1 MHSVLITPSSP
12 ADDPSTSVVLYQNED
27 PPRQALIKTVIPIKF
42 FQGFGVGVHEAQ
54 LQGFALINAGTSVFA
69 QSDVIFSVVLN
80 LAPLPSAMPS
90 MVPSQSIHPTLLPTS
105 GPIIGLADNIDV
117 WGKCLYDAY
126 LHSKP
131 ESYSYHLI
139 DCTKMNLAGC
149 QCNEIDRTCMSSILT
164 QFNNVATI
172 CIFST
177 RPLKA
182 VENYR
187 IRGDVEPVYNI
198 IEDGTLVVDP
208 EMFGMMDI
216 DGTQDLGV
224 LMTVLPQ
231 DFFQD
236 MDSVTTGRA
245 MIIVSIVS
253 ASGSGSSEVGLYPDL
268 QFWYAEFSDPP
279 TISPKPTTAPPTLSA
294 LPSQLPS
301 LIPSGSPSTL
311 PTRSSSPTAEK
322 NTAINA
328 CHCQKESFTC
338 TDEPVAP
345 TGSRRIA
352 VCLISEPQTF
362 IYGDTLIAALT
373 QQGAADYLIV
383 TTVGDVSGPV
393 PNTDTTIEESGERRR
408 IIQTTVPEF
417 FFDDPTQDLIV
428 TGFGTIIMKG
438 SDDVTFEM
446 EFSAAITL
454 ASQPS
459 EAPSSPPSESTR
471 PTFTGPTVRPTISR
485 KPSASPSESMMPTDE
500 QTISLST
507 CKCDAQNSCL
517 PEPVVLTSA
526 YHLIRI
532 CLLASPSNA
541 EITSIPGV
549 IVKGKNIPLEKQL
562 DGNFGVISGEL
573 NEEDFEARSTLNR
586 VTVVGKAE
594 ILVEAGNKRS
604 EVGFREEYEIEPLTM
619 TPTDSPTT
627 SLAPTDLPPLG
638 ARACQCNTR
647 NVCVENV
654 VQTYSERAVRIC
666 ITSTPPQSELVQIEQ
681 FFFEDEN
688 SNLRGTT
695 QSVVVE
701 GVVQSPSSD
710 NLLKPNNKR
719 LQVVLSELDD
729 IFFQGDISTLNVVAK
744 GVVVVKPTESLL
756 SQRTESLETYIN
768 SITLEVVQD
777 PTSSPTMRPTTANP
791 TDEVCILYF
800 HFPI

>member
-1 MHSVLITPSSP
+1 
-12 ADDPSTSVVLYQNED
+12 
-27 PPRQALIKTVIPIKF
+27 
-42 FQGFGVGVHEAQ
+42 
-54 LQGFALINAGTSVFA
+54 
-69 QSDVIFSVVLN
+69 
-80 LAPLPSAMPS
+80 
-90 MVPSQSIHPTLLPTS
+90 
-105 GPIIGLADNIDV
+105 
-117 WGKCLYDAY
+117 
-126 LHSKP
+126 
-131 ESYSYHLI
+131 
-139 DCTKMNLAGC
+139 MNLAGC

-198 IEDGTLVVDP
+198 IENGNLVVDP
-208 EMFGMMDI
+208 ETFEMMDI

-224 LMTVLPQ
+224 LVTELPQ
-231 DFFQD
+231 EFFQD
-236 MDSVTTGRA
+236 MDSITTGRA
-245 MIIVSIVS
+245 MIIVSILS

-268 QFWYAEFSDPP
+268 QFWYADFSDPP
-279 TISPKPTTAPPTLSA
+279 TISPKPTTATPTLSA

-301 LIPSGSPSTL
+301 LIPSGSPSIL

-322 NTAINA
+322 NPAINA

-362 IYGDTLIAALT
+362 VYGDTLLTALT
-373 QQGAADYLIV
+373 QQGSADYLIWV
-383 TTVGDVSGPV
+383 TTVGGESGPV
-393 PNTDTTIEESGERRR
+393 PNTETTIDESGTRRR
-408 IIQTTVPEF
+408 IIQTTVPEY
-417 FFDDPTQDLIV
+417 FFDDPSQDLIV
-428 TGFGTIIMKG
+428 TGFGTIIMLG

-446 EFSAAITL
+446 EFSTAITL

-459 EAPSSPPSESTR
+459 EAPSSPPSVSSR
-471 PTFTGPTVRPTISR
+471 PTFTGPTVRPTISH
-485 KPSASPSESMMPTDE
+485 KPSASPSKSMMPTDE

-517 PEPVVLTSA
+517 PEPVVLASA
-526 YHLIRI
+526 YRLIRI

-573 NEEDFEARSTLNR
+573 NEEDFEARSTLNS

-594 ILVEAGNKRS
+594 ILVKAGNKRS
-604 EVGFREEYEIEPLTM
+604 EVGFREEYEMKPLTM
-619 TPTDSPTT
+619 APTDSPTS

-654 VQTYSERAVRIC
+654 VQTYSQRSVRIC
-666 ITSTPPQSELVQIEQ
+666 ITSTPPQSELVRIEQ

-688 SNLRGTT
+688 SNLRAAT

-701 GVVQSPSSD
+701 GVVQGPPSD
-710 NLLKPNNKR
+710 KLIKPQNKR

-729 IFFQGDISTLNVVAK
+729 AFFQGDISTMNVLAK
-744 GVVVVKPTESLL
+744 GVVVVKPMGSLL
-756 SQRTESLETYIN
+756 PQRTESLETNIN
-768 SITLEVVQD
+768 PIPLEIGVD
-777 PTSSPTMRPTTANP
+777 PTSAPTIRPTTANP
-791 TDEVCILYF
+791 TANPTPEVCVFIMYVFISPFIYENSSHGLLLLDITTAHGHSNHSQPY
-800 HFPI
+800 HSPAD